1 MRCILLPTD
10 VKLQKSVR
18 TKKLS
23 SGNLQQRSWTSGD
36 GMPSGFQEDKN
47 ADYFRIQVVCNQ
59 SGTKDS
65 PILNC
70 GEADQIFS
78 LVQALS
84 NLSSNR
90 NSLRL

>member
-10 VKLQKSVR
+10 VKLQNSVR

-70 GEADQIFS
+70 EFYAGQ
-78 LVQALS
+78 LS
-84 NLSSNR
+84 HAHTLSDLSSNQ
-90 NSLRL
+90 NSLRW